1 MSSSNPERLFLA
13 AQSARRLYAERLA
26 GGSGGTWWT
35 AVVLTA
41 SSARQAQSYQSEID
55 HRRAQ
60 GALPSGVPFLVVPD
74 PEGRR
79 IGSGGATVHALHQ
92 LLDTLAPGLRTAGP
106 EALAEWWGSQRV
118 LMLHSGGDSRRLPQY
133 SLSGKVF
140 SALPVKTPWGA
151 ASTVFDETMALSS
164 AWAERLP
171 AGLLV
176 GSGDVVLV
184 FETEGLDW
192 SNPGI
197 TGVAMPQ
204 PPEVGAQH
212 GVYVVGPGGTVYS
225 FLQKP
230 ALAEVE
236 EAGGLLPGGRVAVD
250 TGLLRFDPEV
260 SARLTSME
268 FRGDNGDSL
277 DLYTHLTLALTGQ
290 WAPAREAPKVQRALA
305 RLVQGVPFGCD
316 LVEGEFTHVGTTTL
330 FRHLLTEETD
340 FLRLY
345 NTQQRL
351 GSAEQPGLD
360 SSGVVID
367 SALAGGSV
375 GPGAV
380 VLECHLEHRLNA
392 ARGSVA
398 HGLESQPAPVE
409 VPENTVV
416 HQVPVRGPGGTPA
429 GTVIRCYGVED
440 NPKDLAGSGRATW
453 FGVDLLKALDDLGLA
468 PDEVWPDVPAKARCL
483 WNADL
488 FPATEPAAAWEA
500 ACWMMGQAS
509 GFNAARWRE
518 LPKASLA
525 TSAEWA
531 DQTRLLEQRTR
542 RATGQWRTAATQ
554 LALDGA
560 DIRAML
566 TQAPGVSALA
576 AVANRLSKFADEAA
590 DPSSAAS
597 LSYEASLFHAQA
609 GLEPEAE
616 ESRSR
621 AFAFVSKAVAMGAR
635 DSGFPV
641 ADGFRQRSVTVA
653 APVRIDF
660 GGGWSDTPPFCL
672 DWGGTVLNAAVS
684 LNGDYPIETKVR
696 LLEEPLVRC
705 QSPEGEG
712 KAEYSRVDELYAP
725 PRPGDPYAIPRAVL
739 QMSGLF
745 EPGADLSG
753 VLKRLGGGLEISTSV
768 RLPMGSG
775 LGTSSILA
783 ATVIQALAEMLGH
796 RLSAQPLSDLVLQL
810 EQFMST
816 GGGWQDQAG
825 GIFPGVKLLST
836 GPGPRQRVR
845 YQPVQWSLERE
856 AELERLTVLAY
867 TGVAR
872 VARNLLQQVV
882 GRYLARE
889 TAAVQVLHSIKT
901 LALEMSHAMQQG
913 DWDHL
918 GALLD
923 RHWQLNQILDP
934 NTTNAPVQGLLERV
948 KPLIRGAKLAGAGG
962 GGFFILLANSE
973 AAAEELRSRVKAY
986 DWQVAG
992 DGLRVKRV
1000 PI

>member
-1 MSSSNPERLFLA
+1 MSPAIAERLFLA

-26 GGSGGTWWT
+26 GACTRPWWT

-41 SSARQAQSYQSEID
+41 SSSRQAHSYQGEID
-55 HRRAQ
+55 LRRAH
-60 GALPSGVPFLVVPD
+60 GALPADIPFLVVPD
-74 PEGRR
+74 PDDRR
-79 IGSGGATVHALHQ
+79 IGSGGATIHALHV
-92 LLDTLAPGLRTAGP
+92 LLDTLAPSLRHAP
-106 EALAEWWGSQRV
+106 LEQIEDWWRSQRI

-133 SLSGKVF
+133 SLSGKLF

-164 AWAERLP
+164 AWAEQLP

-184 FETEGLDW
+184 FETADLRW
-192 SNPGI
+192 SEPGI
-197 TGVAMPQ
+197 SGVALPQ
-204 PPEVGAQH
+204 PPEVGVQH
-212 GVYVVGPGGTVYS
+212 GVYVVGPGRTVYS

-230 ALAEVE
+230 TLAEVQ

-250 TGLLRFDPEV
+250 TGLLRFDPPV
-260 SARLTSME
+260 SARLSVLDFHGGE
-268 FRGDNGDSL
+268 GAAV
-277 DLYTHLTLALTGQ
+277 DLYTHLTLTLTGQ
-290 WAPAREAPKVQRALA
+290 WTPPPGAPPVQKNLA
-305 RLVQGVPFGCD
+305 RAVQGTPFSCS
-316 LVEGEFTHVGTTTL
+316 LVDGEFTHVGTTTL

-345 NTQQRL
+345 HARQRL
-351 GSAEQPGLD
+351 GPAGQPGLE

-367 SALAGGSV
+367 SALAGGRV

-380 VLECHLEHRLNA
+380 VLECFLEYPLYA
-392 ARGSVA
+392 AHGSVA
-398 HGLESQPAPVE
+398 HGLTGLSGPVE
-409 VPENTVV
+409 VPENIVV
-416 HQVPVRGPGGTPA
+416 HQVPVSGPSGAPA

-440 NPKDLAGSGRATW
+440 NPKESTSSGHATW
-453 FGVDLLKALDDLGLA
+453 LGLELLKALEAFGIEL
-468 PDEVWPDVPAKARCL
+468 DEVWPRVPAAERCL
-483 WNADL
+483 WNAQL
-488 FPATEPAAAWEA
+488 FPIATPVEAWEA
-500 ACWMMGQAS
+500 ARWMLGQSSNFTLAQ
-509 GFNAARWRE
+509 WRV
-518 LPKASLA
+518 LPRASLA
-525 TSAEWA
+525 SSAQWA
-531 DQTRLLEQRTR
+531 DQNGLLRERSR

-566 TQAPGVSALA
+566 AQAPGLDALA
-576 AVANRLSKFADEAA
+576 AVAVRLDQLA
-590 DPSSAAS
+590 SSAEDASVAAS

-609 GLEPEAE
+609 GLEAEAE
-616 ESRSR
+616 QTRAR
-621 AFAFVSKAVAMGAR
+621 AFSFVTKAVEGGAR
-635 DSGFPV
+635 GVAFPV
-641 ADGFRQRSVTVA
+641 ADGFRMQAVAVA

-684 LNGDYPIETKVR
+684 LNGEYPIGTEIR
-696 LLEEPLVRC
+696 LLDQPVIRC
-705 QSPEGEG
+705 LSPEGTG
-712 KAEYSRVDELYAP
+712 VAEYASLEQLFAP
-725 PRPGDPYAIPRAVL
+725 PRPGDPNAIPRAVL

-745 EPGADLSG
+745 DRAKSLQTA
-753 VLKRLGGGLEISTSV
+753 LTRLGGGLEISTSV
-768 RLPMGSG
+768 KLPMGSG

-783 ATVIQALAEMLGH
+783 ATLIRALAEMLGH
-796 RLSAQPLSDLVLQL
+796 RLPAQPLSDLVLQL

-845 YQPVQWSLERE
+845 YQPLQWSLERE

-913 DWDHL
+913 DWNYL
-918 GALLD
+918 GELLD
-923 RHWQLNQILDP
+923 RHWKLNQILDP
-934 NTTNAPVQGLLERV
+934 NTTNAPVQALLERV
-948 KPLIRGAKLAGAGG
+948 RPLIRGAKLAGAGG
-962 GGFFILLANSE
+962 GGFFILLARSEE
-973 AAAEELRSRVKAY
+973 AASELRQTLEVYDWRIARDGLRSR
-986 DWQVAG
+986 
-992 DGLRVKRV
+992 RT
-1000 PI
+1000 PS